1 MLYYPASFQAHREAC
16 GLRANGAQEARK
28 NKMAVKYPAFRKKFP
43 LLVTGSLL
51 ALQPLAVPF
60 AIAAEQYDCQVSATG
75 GWACAPKA
83 SNAALPARPVQ
94 RDSVASSKAADGSV
108 KPGQAKAAQATLVTE
123 SRGKGLASR
132 SADYSHLDWVP
143 RENLS
148 AAQLAEAGP
157 YCAGAYVE
165 PTRPGMN
172 DQTPMSEAPMFVSAK
187 ASRYEQE
194 EQVATLAGDVVLRQ
208 AGMQIEADEANLRQA
223 ENRGELIG
231 NVRLRDQGML
241 VVGDRAELQLDN
253 GEARV
258 DNAEYVLHK
267 SHTRGSALYA
277 KREES
282 AVIRLKDG
290 TYTSCEPGS
299 NAWHLKGNNVTLNP
313 ATGFGTATNVTL
325 RVKNIPVFYTP
336 YIYFPIDDRRQ
347 SGFLPPSLSSSSDN
361 GMTLQTPYYFNLAP
375 NYDATLYPTYMADRG
390 LLMEGEFRYL
400 TKNSEGQVGGAYLD
414 DSNDDRKLMSE
425 YEDQRWMYSWQ
436 HKTGLT
442 SRLLAEIDYT
452 DISDPYYFQ
461 DLDSDLGI
469 SSTSYVDQRGSL
481 TYRGNGYTA
490 RLNAHA
496 YELANITD
504 VTPYNRLP
512 QLTLDGKLP
521 FEPAGLNFTYGTEYV
536 RFDRSLRSGNFIDE
550 DGGPLNANG
559 SIGTPWH
566 DTRLRGLARANAE
579 RLHLEPAVSL
589 PLNWSW
595 GFLTPKIKYLHT
607 NYDISLD
614 SKGKADIAKAQI
626 SNPDSFLAQ
635 QNPGGTQNRGIGMFS
650 IDSGLYFDRDTQWF
664 GKNYRQTLEPRLFY
678 LNVPEEDQ
686 TDIPVF
692 DTGESTFSY
701 SSLWRENR
709 FSGKDRIGDENK
721 LSLGVTN
728 RWIEPNGF
736 ERQRFSIG
744 QAFYFEDR
752 KVTMPD
758 SYRGLPNTSR
768 LRDRGDYT
776 SNASPYALEYLY
788 RFNRDW
794 RLSSDFNWDP
804 DTRRTRS
811 GSAMFHY
818 QPEDNPNKVVNAG
831 YRYRND
837 TMRYDRE
844 SGEWTFGGDYGKPTD
859 ANYIKD
865 YYKISQHDFS
875 VIWPIVPQWSVISR
889 WQYDYGRNRTLEA
902 FGGFEYDSCCWK
914 LRLINR
920 YWIDYDEVSLNPSL
934 NDEPDRGIFLQIVL
948 KGLGGVVGNK
958 VETFLDQGIQGYRER
973 EDQAF

>member
-1 MLYYPASFQAHREAC
+1 
-16 GLRANGAQEARK
+16 
-28 NKMAVKYPAFRKKFP
+28 MAVKYPAFRKKFP

-51 ALQPLAVPF
+51 ALQPVAVPF
-60 AIAAEQYDCQVSATG
+60 AVAAEQYDCQVSATG
-75 GWACAPKA
+75 GWACAPKT

-94 RDSVASSKAADGSV
+94 RDSVASSKTADGNTE
-108 KPGQAKAAQATLVTE
+108 PGKSQAAQTTLVTE
-123 SRGKGLASR
+123 SRGKGLTSR

-143 RENLS
+143 RENLT

-165 PTRPGMN
+165 PTRPGM
-172 DQTPMSEAPMFVSAK
+172 DDKTPMDEAPMFVSAK
-187 ASRYEQE
+187 ASRYQQEQ
-194 EQVATLAGDVVLRQ
+194 QVATLAGDVVLRQ
-208 AGMQIEADEANLRQA
+208 AGMQVEADEANLHQA
-223 ENRGELIG
+223 ENRGELVG

-253 GEARV
+253 GEAKV

-267 SHTRGSALYA
+267 SHIRGSALYA

-282 AVIRLKDG
+282 AIIRLKDG

-299 NAWHLKGNNVTLNP
+299 NAWHLKGNNITLNP

-347 SGFLPPSLSSSSDN
+347 SGFLPPSIGSSSDN
-361 GMTLQTPYYFNLAP
+361 GLTLQTPYYFNLAP
-375 NYDATLYPTYMADRG
+375 NYDATLYPTYMSDRG

-400 TKNSEGQVGGAYLD
+400 TKNSEGQFGAAYLD
-414 DSNDDRKLMSE
+414 DSNDDRKLQSE

-442 SRLLAEIDYT
+442 SRLLAEVDYT

-469 SSTSYVDQRGSL
+469 SSTSYVNQRGTL
-481 TYRGNGYTA
+481 TYRGDSYVA

-504 VTPYNRLP
+504 ITPYNRLP
-512 QLTLDGKLP
+512 QLTLEGILP
-521 FEPAGLNFTYGTEYV
+521 YEPAGLNFSYGAEYV
-536 RFDRSLRSGNFIDE
+536 RFDRNLRSGQFSDE
-550 DGGPLNANG
+550 NG
-559 SIGTPWH
+559 LLEDWY
-566 DTRLRGLARANAE
+566 DERLRGLARASGE
-579 RLHLEPAVSL
+579 RMHVEPAVSL

-595 GFLTPKIKYLHT
+595 GYVTPQVKYLQT
-607 NYDISLD
+607 SYDLSLD
-614 SKGKADIAKAQI
+614 QQGKNTLLNEQEYKG
-626 SNPDSFLAQ
+626 S
-635 QNPGGTQNRGIGMFS
+635 QNRGVGMFS
-650 IDSGLYFDRDTQWF
+650 LDSGLYFDRDTQWF
-664 GKNYRQTLEPRLFY
+664 GQQFRQTLEPRLFY
-678 LNVPEEDQ
+678 LYAPEEDQ

-692 DTGESTFSY
+692 DTSESTFSY

-709 FSGKDRIGDENK
+709 FSGKDRIGDENR
-721 LSLGVTN
+721 LSLGVTS

-744 QAFYFEDR
+744 QAVYFEDR
-752 KVTMPD
+752 KVQMPGID
-758 SYRGLPNTSR
+758 YRT
-768 LRDRGDYT
+768 RGDAT
-776 SNASPYALEYLY
+776 ASVSPYALEYLY

-794 RLSSDFNWDP
+794 RFSSDFNWDP
-804 DTRRTRS
+804 DSGSTRS

-837 TMRYDRE
+837 SVRYDE
-844 SGEWTFGGDYGKPTD
+844 ASGNWVVGGGDYGTPGTPE
-859 ANYIKD
+859 YIKD

-889 WQYDYGRNRTLEA
+889 WQYDYGRDRTLEA
-902 FGGFEYDSCCWK
+902 FAGFEYDSCCWK

-920 YWIDYDEVSLNPSL
+920 YWIDYDEVSLQPSR
-934 NDEPDRGIFLQIVL
+934 NDQADRGIFLQIVL

-973 EDQAF
+973 EDKAF

>member
-1 MLYYPASFQAHREAC
+1 
-16 GLRANGAQEARK
+16 
-28 NKMAVKYPAFRKKFP
+28 MAVKYPAFRKKFP

-51 ALQPLAVPF
+51 ALQPMAVPF
-60 AIAAEQYDCQVSATG
+60 AVAAEQYDCQVSATG

-94 RDSVASSKAADGSV
+94 RDSVASSKRADGSSE
-108 KPGQAKAAQATLVTE
+108 PGQAQATLVTE

-157 YCAGAYVE
+157 YCAGAYIE
-165 PTRPGMN
+165 PTRPGMA
-172 DQTPMSEAPMFVSAK
+172 DQTPMNEAPMFISAK

-208 AGMQIEADEANLRQA
+208 AGMQVEADEANLRQA

-253 GEARV
+253 GEAKV

-267 SHTRGSALYA
+267 SHIRGNALYA

-282 AVIRLKDG
+282 AIIRLKDG

-299 NAWHLKGNNVTLNP
+299 NTWHLKGNNITLNP

-347 SGFLPPSLSSSSDN
+347 SGFLPPSIGSSSDN

-390 LLMEGEFRYL
+390 LMMEGEFRYL
-400 TKNSEGQVGGAYLD
+400 TKSSEGQVGAAYLN
-414 DSNDDRKLMSE
+414 DSKDDRELQSE

-436 HKTGLT
+436 HKAGLD
-442 SRLLAEIDYT
+442 SRLLAEVDYT
-452 DISDPYYFQ
+452 DVSDPYYFQ
-461 DLDSDLGI
+461 DLNTDLGI
-469 SSTSYVDQRGSL
+469 DSTSFVDQRGTL
-481 TYRGNGYTA
+481 TYRGDSYTA

-496 YELANITD
+496 YELTNITD
-504 VTPYNRLP
+504 ITPYDRLP
-512 QLTLDGKLP
+512 QLTLDGVLP
-521 FEPAGLNFTYGTEYV
+521 FKPAGVNFSYGTEYV
-536 RFDRSLRSGNFIDE
+536 RFDRSLRKGSFINE
-550 DGGPLNANG
+550 DGVVEQ
-559 SIGTPWH
+559 PWY
-566 DTRLRGLARANAE
+566 DENIFGLARANGD

-589 PLNWSW
+589 PLNWNW
-595 GFLTPKIKYLHT
+595 GFFKPQVKLLQT
-607 NYDISLD
+607 NYDLSLD
-614 SKGKADIAKAQI
+614 STGKQDLAN
-626 SNPDSFLAQ
+626 SNQSFDDTPDRSV
-635 QNPGGTQNRGIGMFS
+635 GMFS
-650 IDSGLYFDRDTQWF
+650 VDSGLYFDRDTQWF
-664 GKNYRQTLEPRLFY
+664 GKSYRQTLEPRLFY
-678 LNVPEEDQ
+678 LYVPEEEQ
-686 TDIPVF
+686 ADIPIF
-692 DTGESTFSY
+692 DSGESTFDY

-728 RWIEPNGF
+728 RWIEANGF

-752 KVTMPD
+752 QVQLPGID
-758 SYRGLPNTSR
+758 YRT
-768 LRDRGDYT
+768 RDDAQA
-776 SNASPYALEYLY
+776 SVSPYALEYLY

-794 RLSSDFNWDP
+794 RISSDFNWDP
-804 DTRRTRS
+804 DSHSTRS

-837 TMRYDRE
+837 TVRYDE
-844 SGEWTFGGDYGKPTD
+844 TTGNWVVGGGDYGTPGSPD
-859 ANYIKD
+859 YIED

-875 VIWPIVPQWSVISR
+875 VIWPVVPQWNVISR

>member
-1 MLYYPASFQAHREAC
+1 
-16 GLRANGAQEARK
+16 
-28 NKMAVKYPAFRKKFP
+28 MAVKYPAFRKKFP

-51 ALQPLAVPF
+51 AFQPLAIPF
-60 AIAAEQYDCQVSATG
+60 AVAAEQYDCQVSATG

-94 RDSVASSKAADGSV
+94 RDSLASSATADDSVGS
-108 KPGQAKAAQATLVTE
+108 GQGKAAQATLVTE
-123 SRGKGLASR
+123 SRGRGLASR

-148 AAQLAEAGP
+148 AAQLAETGP

-165 PTRPGMN
+165 PIRPGMD
-172 DQTPMSEAPMFVSAK
+172 DQTPTDEAPMFLSAK

-253 GEARV
+253 GEAKV

-267 SHTRGSALYA
+267 SHIRGSALYA

-282 AVIRLKDG
+282 AIIRLKDG

-299 NAWHLKGNNVTLNP
+299 NAWHLKGNNITLNP
-313 ATGFGTATNVTL
+313 ATGIGTATNVTL
-325 RVKNIPVFYTP
+325 RMKNIPVFYTP

-347 SGFLPPSLSSSSDN
+347 SGFLPPSIGSSSDN
-361 GMTLQTPYYFNLAP
+361 GLTLQTPYYFNLAP
-375 NYDATLYPTYMADRG
+375 NYDATLYPTYMSERG

-400 TKNSEGQVGGAYLD
+400 TKSSEGQFGAAYLD
-414 DSNDDRKLMSE
+414 DSNDDRKLQSE
-425 YEDQRWMYSWQ
+425 YEDQRWMYNWQ
-436 HKTGLT
+436 HKHGLDE
-442 SRLLAEIDYT
+442 RLLAEVDYT
-452 DISDPYYFQ
+452 DISDPFYFQ
-461 DLDSDLGI
+461 DLSTDLGAG
-469 SSTSYVDQRGSL
+469 STSHVNQRGTL
-481 TYRGNGYTA
+481 TYRGDSYTA
-490 RLNAHA
+490 RLNLQA

-504 VTPYNRLP
+504 ITPFDRLP
-512 QLTLDGKLP
+512 QLTLDGVLP
-521 FEPAGLNFTYGTEYV
+521 FKPAGVNFSYGTEYV
-536 RFDRSLRSGNFIDE
+536 RFDRDLRSGLFTDE
-550 DGGPLNANG
+550 DGNQ
-559 SIGTPWH
+559 SPWF
-566 DTRLRGLARANAE
+566 DNNLQGLARANAE
-579 RLHLEPAVSL
+579 RLHVEPGVSL

-595 GFLTPKIKYLHT
+595 GFIKPQVKYLQT
-607 NYDISLD
+607 NYDLSLD
-614 SKGKADIAKAQI
+614 QQGK
-626 SNPDSFLAQ
+626 NTLLAEQ
-635 QNPGGTQNRGIGMFS
+635 AYKSSQSRGVGMFS
-650 IDSGLYFDRDTQWF
+650 LDSGLYFDRDTQWF
-664 GKNYRQTLEPRLFY
+664 GKNYRQTFEPRLFY
-678 LNVPEEDQ
+678 LYVPEEDQ

-692 DTGESTFSY
+692 DTSESTFNFST
-701 SSLWRENR
+701 LWRENR

-721 LSLGVTN
+721 LSIGVTN

-744 QAFYFEDR
+744 QAIYFEDR
-752 KVTMPD
+752 TVQMPGID
-758 SYRGLPNTSR
+758 HR
-768 LRDRGDYT
+768 LRDDAT
-776 SNASPYALEYLY
+776 ASVSPYALEYLY

-794 RLSSDFNWDP
+794 RFSSDFNWDP
-804 DTRRTRS
+804 DSGSTRS

-837 TMRYDRE
+837 TVRFDQD
-844 SGEWTFGGDYGKPTD
+844 SGIWTNNADFGTEFLD
-859 ANYIKD
+859 AAKTIRNPNFIED
-865 YYKISQHDFS
+865 FYKISQHDFS
-875 VIWPIVPQWSVISR
+875 VIWPIVSQWNVISR
-889 WQYDYGRNRTLEA
+889 WQYDYGRDRTLEA
-902 FGGFEYDSCCWK
+902 FAGFEYDSCCWK

-920 YWIDYDEVSLNPSL
+920 YWIDHDEVSLNPSR
-934 NDEPDRGIFLQIVL
+934 NDQADRGIFLQIVL

>member
-1 MLYYPASFQAHREAC
+1 
-16 GLRANGAQEARK
+16 
-28 NKMAVKYPAFRKKFP
+28 MAVKYPRFRKKFP

-51 ALQPLAVPF
+51 ALQPLASQF
-60 AIAAEQYDCQVSATG
+60 AVAAEQFDCQASAGG
-75 GWACAPKA
+75 GWACAPKTSSAAVPERPAAKTAATATAQRQDSPGATRA
-83 SNAALPARPVQ
+83 S
-94 RDSVASSKAADGSV
+94 G
-108 KPGQAKAAQATLVTE
+108 ATLVTQ
-123 SRGKGLASR
+123 SGGKALASR

-143 RENLS
+143 RENLNE
-148 AAQLAEAGP
+148 AQLAEIGP
-157 YCAGAYVE
+157 YCAGGYVE
-165 PTRPGMN
+165 PSRPGMN
-172 DQTPMSEAPMFVSAK
+172 DKTPMSEAPLFVSAK

-194 EQVATLAGDVVLRQ
+194 QQVATLAGDVVLRQ
-208 AGMQIEADEANLRQA
+208 AGMQVEADEASLHQA

-267 SHTRGSALYA
+267 SHVRGSALYA
-277 KREES
+277 KREET

-299 NAWHLKGNNVTLNP
+299 NSWHLKGNNVTLNP

-325 RVKNIPVFYTP
+325 RVKDFPVFYTP

-347 SGFLPPSLSSSSDN
+347 SGFLPPSISSSDDN
-361 GMTLQTPYYFNLAP
+361 GLTLQTPYYFNLAP
-375 NYDATLYPTYMADRG
+375 NYDATLFPTYMSDRG
-390 LLMEGEFRYL
+390 LLLEGEGRYL
-400 TKNSEGQVGGAYLD
+400 TKSSEGQFGAAYLD
-414 DSNDDRKLMSE
+414 DSNDDRQLQSD
-425 YEDQRWMYSWQ
+425 YEDQRWLYSWK
-436 HKTGLT
+436 HKGGLN
-442 SRLLAEIDYT
+442 SRLLAEVDYT

-461 DLDSDLGI
+461 DLDTDLGI
-469 SSTSYVDQRGSL
+469 DTATFVNQRGTLS
-481 TYRGNGYTA
+481 YRGDSYTA

-496 YELANITD
+496 YELATITD
-504 VTPYNRLP
+504 LTPYNRLP
-512 QLTLDGKLP
+512 QITLNGALP
-521 FEPAGLNFTYGTEYV
+521 FQPGGLNLSYGSELV
-536 RFDRSLRSGNFIDE
+536 RFDRDLRDGFFINEEGVAEQAWYD
-550 DGGPLNANG
+550 AN
-559 SIGTPWH
+559 
-566 DTRLRGLARANAE
+566 LRGLARANGN

-595 GFLTPKIKYLHT
+595 GFLKPQVKYLQT
-607 NYDISLD
+607 NYDLSLD
-614 SKGKADIAKAQI
+614 QQGKT
-626 SNPDSFLAQ
+626 SLLAEQ
-635 QNPGGTQNRGIGMFS
+635 EFNSSQDRGVPIFS
-650 IDSGLYFDRDTQWF
+650 VDSGLYFDRDTQLF
-664 GKNYRQTLEPRLFY
+664 GKSYRQTLEPRLFY
-678 LNVPEEDQ
+678 LYVPEEDQ
-686 TDIPVF
+686 TDIPLF

-701 SSLWRENR
+701 ASLFRENR

-721 LSLGVTN
+721 LSLGLTN
-728 RWIEPNGF
+728 RWIEANGF

-752 KVTMPD
+752 QVQMPGID
-758 SYRGLPNTSR
+758 YRTRPDALASQ
-768 LRDRGDYT
+768 
-776 SNASPYALEYLY
+776 SPYALEYLY

-794 RLSSDFNWDP
+794 RFSSDFNWDP
-804 DTRRTRS
+804 DTHRTRS

-837 TMRYDRE
+837 TIRFDQTT
-844 SGEWTFGGDYGKPTD
+844 GNWVVGGGDFGSPTISD
-859 ANYIKD
+859 GAGGTIPNPNFIKD
-865 YYKISQHDFS
+865 YYKVSQHDFS
-875 VIWPIVPQWSVISR
+875 AIWPIVPQWNLISR
-889 WQYDYGRNRTLEA
+889 WQYDYGRDRTLEA

-948 KGLGGVVGNK
+948 KGLGGVTGNK
-958 VETFLDQGIQGYRER
+958 VETFLDQGIQGYRKR

>member
-1 MLYYPASFQAHREAC
+1 
-16 GLRANGAQEARK
+16 
-28 NKMAVKYPAFRKKFP
+28 MAVKYPRFRKKFP
-43 LLVTGSLL
+43 LLVTGGLL
-51 ALQPLAVPF
+51 ALQPLTSQF
-60 AIAAEQYDCQVSATG
+60 AGAAEQYDCQASATG
-75 GWACAPKA
+75 GWACAPKTP
-83 SNAALPARPVQ
+83 SAAVPERPVQ
-94 RDSVASSKAADGSV
+94 KDSATAQRPDDSDASRASR
-108 KPGQAKAAQATLVTE
+108 ATLVTE
-123 SRGKGLASR
+123 SGGKALASR

-148 AAQLAEAGP
+148 EAQLAEVGP
-157 YCAGAYVE
+157 YCAGGYVE
-165 PTRPGMN
+165 PSRPGMY
-172 DQTPMSEAPMFVSAK
+172 DQTPMSQAPLFITAK

-194 EQVATLAGDVVLRQ
+194 QQVATLAGDVVLRQ
-208 AGMQIEADEANLRQA
+208 AGMQVEADEASLHQA

-231 NVRLRDQGML
+231 NVRLRDQGVL

-253 GEARV
+253 GEAKV

-267 SHTRGSALYA
+267 SHVRGSALYA
-277 KREES
+277 KREET

-325 RVKNIPVFYTP
+325 RVKDFPVFYTP

-347 SGFLPPSLSSSSDN
+347 SGFLPPSISSSSDN

-375 NYDATLYPTYMADRG
+375 NYDATLYPTYMSDRG
-390 LLMEGEFRYL
+390 LLIEGEGRYL
-400 TKNSEGQVGGAYLD
+400 TKSSEGQFGAAYLD
-414 DSNDDRKLMSE
+414 DSNDDRKLQSD
-425 YEDQRWMYSWQ
+425 YEDQRWLYSWQ
-436 HKTGLT
+436 HKGGLD
-442 SRLLAEIDYT
+442 SRLLAEVDYT

-461 DLDSDLGI
+461 DLDTDLGI
-469 SSTSYVDQRGSL
+469 DSTSYVNQRGTL
-481 TYRGNGYTA
+481 TYRGGSYTA

-504 VTPYNRLP
+504 ITPYNRLP
-512 QLTLDGKLP
+512 QITLDGALP
-521 FEPAGLNFTYGTEYV
+521 FQPGGLNISYGSELV
-536 RFDRSLRSGNFIDE
+536 RFDRDLRDGSFINEEGVAEQLWYDE
-550 DGGPLNANG
+550 
-559 SIGTPWH
+559 
-566 DTRLRGLARANAE
+566 RLRGLARANGT

-595 GFLTPKIKYLHT
+595 GFLTPKVKYLQT
-607 NYDISLD
+607 NYDLSLD
-614 SKGKADIAKAQI
+614 QQGKNSLLAEQQF
-626 SNPDSFLAQ
+626 DSSQ
-635 QNPGGTQNRGIGMFS
+635 DRGVPIVS
-650 IDSGLYFDRDTQWF
+650 VDSGLYFDRDTTLF
-664 GKNYRQTLEPRLFY
+664 GKSYRQTLEPRLFY
-678 LNVPEEDQ
+678 LYVPEEDQ

-692 DTGESTFSY
+692 DTGESNFSY
-701 SSLWRENR
+701 ASLFRENR

-721 LSLGVTN
+721 LSLGLTN
-728 RWIEPNGF
+728 RWIESNGF

-752 KVTMPD
+752 QVQMPGID
-758 SYRGLPNTSR
+758 YRTRADAQASQ
-768 LRDRGDYT
+768 
-776 SNASPYALEYLY
+776 SPYALEYLY

-794 RLSSDFNWDP
+794 RFSSDFNWDP
-804 DTRRTRS
+804 DTRSTRS

-837 TMRYDRE
+837 TIRFDQA
-844 SGEWTFGGDYGKPTD
+844 SGNWVIGGGDFGTPGSP
-859 ANYIKD
+859 NYIKD
-865 YYKISQHDFS
+865 YYKVSQHDFS

-889 WQYDYGRNRTLEA
+889 WQYDYARDRTLEA
-902 FGGFEYDSCCWK
+902 FGGFEYDNCCWK

-920 YWIDYDEVSLNPSL
+920 YWIDYDEVSLNPAL

-948 KGLGGVVGNK
+948 KGLGGVTGNK

>member
-1 MLYYPASFQAHREAC
+1 M
-16 GLRANGAQEARK
+16 ARRKPGK

-51 ALQPLAVPF
+51 ALQPVAVPF
-60 AIAAEQYDCQVSATG
+60 AFAAEQYDCQVSASG
-75 GWACAPKA
+75 GWACAPK
-83 SNAALPARPVQ
+83 SSTAALPARPAPRATVAGA
-94 RDSVASSKAADGSV
+94 DASSGDQA
-108 KPGQAKAAQATLVTE
+108 QAKVAQTTLVTE

-165 PTRPGMN
+165 PLRPGM
-172 DQTPMSEAPMFVSAK
+172 DDTTPMDEAPMFVSAK

-241 VVGDRAELQLDN
+241 VVGDRAELQLDS
-253 GEARV
+253 GEAKV
-258 DNAEYVLHK
+258 ENAEYVLHK

-282 AVIRLKDG
+282 AIIRLKDG

-361 GMTLQTPYYFNLAP
+361 GLSLQTPYYFNLAP
-375 NYDATLYPTYMADRG
+375 NYDATLYPTYMTDRG

-400 TKNSEGQVGGAYLD
+400 TKSSEGQFGAAYLD

-436 HKTGLT
+436 HKTGLD
-442 SRLLAEIDYT
+442 SRLLAEVDYT

-461 DLDSDLGI
+461 DLNSDLGI
-469 SSTSYVDQRGSL
+469 GSTSYVDQRGTL

-504 VTPYNRLP
+504 ITPYNRLP

-536 RFDRSLRSGNFIDE
+536 RFDRSLRNGFFTDE
-550 DGGPLNANG
+550 DGNT
-559 SIGTPWH
+559 GTEEFRWY
-566 DTRLRGLARANAE
+566 DDRLSGLARANGE
-579 RLHLEPAVSL
+579 RLHVEPAVSL

-595 GFLTPKIKYLHT
+595 GFLTPKVKYAYT
-607 NYDISLD
+607 QYDLDLD
-614 SKGKADIAKAQI
+614 SQGFDTSRGGIAKAQFEDT
-626 SNPDSFLAQ
+626 PD
-635 QNPGGTQNRGIGMFS
+635 RGVPIFS
-650 IDSGLYFDRDTQWF
+650 LDSGLYFDRDTQWF

-692 DTGESTFSY
+692 DTSESTFNY
-701 SSLWRENR
+701 ASLWRENR

-728 RWIEPNGF
+728 RWIESNGF

-752 KVTMPD
+752 KVQMPGID
-758 SYRGLPNTSR
+758 YRTRPDAQASQ
-768 LRDRGDYT
+768 
-776 SNASPYALEYLY
+776 SPYALQYMY

-804 DTRRTRS
+804 DTHSTRS

-831 YRYRND
+831 YRYKND
-837 TMRYDRE
+837 TIRYDRD
-844 SGEWTFGGDYGKPTD
+844 SGTWTNNPDYGNEFLSDGGRNP
-859 ANYIKD
+859 NYIKD

-889 WQYDYGRNRTLEA
+889 WQYDYGRDRTLEA
-902 FGGFEYDSCCWK
+902 FAGFEYDSCCWK

-958 VETFLDQGIQGYRER
+958 VETFLDEGIQGYRER
-973 EDQAF
+973 EDKAF

>member
-1 MLYYPASFQAHREAC
+1 
-16 GLRANGAQEARK
+16 
-28 NKMAVKYPAFRKKFP
+28 MAVKYPAFRKKFP

-51 ALQPLAVPF
+51 ALQPMAVPF
-60 AIAAEQYDCQVSATG
+60 AVAAEQYDCQVSATG

-94 RDSVASSKAADGSV
+94 RDSVASSKSADGSTE
-108 KPGQAKAAQATLVTE
+108 PGQAQATLVTE

-157 YCAGAYVE
+157 YCAGAYIE
-165 PTRPGMN
+165 PTRPGMD
-172 DQTPMSEAPMFVSAK
+172 DQTPMDEAPMFISAK

-208 AGMQIEADEANLRQA
+208 AGMQVEADEANLRQA

-253 GEARV
+253 GEAKV

-267 SHTRGSALYA
+267 SHTRGNALYA

-282 AVIRLKDG
+282 AIIRLKDG

-299 NAWHLKGNNVTLNP
+299 NTWHLKGNNITLNP

-347 SGFLPPSLSSSSDN
+347 SGFLPPSIGSSSDN
-361 GMTLQTPYYFNLAP
+361 GLTLQTPYYFNLAP

-390 LLMEGEFRYL
+390 LMMEGEFRYL
-400 TKNSEGQVGGAYLD
+400 TKSSEGQVGAAYLD
-414 DSNDDRKLMSE
+414 DSNDDRELQSE

-436 HKTGLT
+436 HKAGLD
-442 SRLLAEIDYT
+442 SRLLAEVDYT
-452 DISDPYYFQ
+452 DVSDPYYFQ
-461 DLDSDLGI
+461 DLSTDLGI
-469 SSTSYVDQRGSL
+469 GSTSYVDQRGTL
-481 TYRGNGYTA
+481 TYRGDSYTA

-496 YELANITD
+496 YELTNITD
-504 VTPYNRLP
+504 ITPYDRLP
-512 QLTLDGKLP
+512 QLTLDGVLP
-521 FEPAGLNFTYGTEYV
+521 FKPAGVNFSYGTEYV
-536 RFDRSLRSGNFIDE
+536 RFDRSLRKGSFINE
-550 DGGPLNANG
+550 DGVVEQ
-559 SIGTPWH
+559 PWY
-566 DTRLRGLARANAE
+566 DENIYGLARANGD

-589 PLNWSW
+589 PLNWNW
-595 GFLTPKIKYLHT
+595 GFFKPQVKLLQT
-607 NYDISLD
+607 NYDLSLD
-614 SKGKADIAKAQI
+614 STGKQDLAS
-626 SNPDSFLAQ
+626 SNQSFDDTPDRSV
-635 QNPGGTQNRGIGMFS
+635 GMFS
-650 IDSGLYFDRDTQWF
+650 VDSGLYFDRDTQWF
-664 GKNYRQTLEPRLFY
+664 GKSYRQTLEPRLFY
-678 LNVPEEDQ
+678 LYVPEEEQ
-686 TDIPVF
+686 ADIPVF
-692 DTGESTFSY
+692 DSGESTFDY

-728 RWIEPNGF
+728 RWIEANGF

-744 QAFYFEDR
+744 QAFHFEDR
-752 KVTMPD
+752 QVQLPGID
-758 SYRGLPNTSR
+758 YRTRQDAQASV
-768 LRDRGDYT
+768 
-776 SNASPYALEYLY
+776 SPYALEYLY

-794 RLSSDFNWDP
+794 RFSSDFNWDP
-804 DTRRTRS
+804 DSHSTRS

-837 TMRYDRE
+837 TVRYDE
-844 SGEWTFGGDYGKPTD
+844 TTGNWVVGGGDYGTPGSPD
-859 ANYIKD
+859 YIED
-865 YYKISQHDFS
+865 YYKINQHDFS